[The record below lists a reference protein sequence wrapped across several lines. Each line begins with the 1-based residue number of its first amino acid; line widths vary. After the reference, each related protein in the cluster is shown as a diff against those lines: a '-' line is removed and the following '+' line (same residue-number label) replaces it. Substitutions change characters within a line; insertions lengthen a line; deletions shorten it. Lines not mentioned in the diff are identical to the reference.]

1 MHGSPRGSSN
11 HGISQAKNWNWLP
24 FPFPGD
30 LQDSGIKLVPPALA
44 GRFFTDV
51 SFGKLGI
58 QIRN

>member
-11 HGISQAKNWNWLP
+11 YGISGKILELAAIS
-24 FPFPGD
+24 FSRD
-30 LQDSGIKLVPPALA
+30 HQDAGIKLVPPELA
-44 GRFFTDV
+44 GGFFSAV